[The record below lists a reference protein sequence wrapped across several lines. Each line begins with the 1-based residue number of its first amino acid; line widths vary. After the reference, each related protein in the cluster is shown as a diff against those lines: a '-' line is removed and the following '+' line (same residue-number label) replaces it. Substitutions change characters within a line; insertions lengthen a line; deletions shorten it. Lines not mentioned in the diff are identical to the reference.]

1 MELTKLNE
9 AYTLVDNNESWM
21 TSGNVTV
28 ETNGN
33 VNISANT
40 TLKTETSEN
49 QWGSL
54 NYQKTTEGKTFVS
67 YNFDGAY
74 KNDYVDYAE
83 SLVASV
89 LERIKK

>member
-1 MELTKLNE
+1 MKSADAISECE
-9 AYTLVDNNESWM
+9 IIE
-21 TSGNVTV
+21 
-28 ETNGN
+28 
-33 VNISANT
+33 SANSPST
-40 TLKTETSEN
+40 SILPNGVIHSPSLKTETSEN

-74 KNDYVDYAE
+74 KSDYVDYAE

-89 LERIKK
+89 LEQIKK